1 MKVKE
6 FKVNTLEEF
15 QEMVDKKD
23 ITIHKAI
30 VGSILTN
37 LKTRKKNIHMLS
49 VKCKDTKT
57 IFDITLERKHF
68 VDTLKE
74 NLKHFEENEMYED
87 CVKINKSIAML
98 ENKKP

>member
-30 VGSILTN
+30 VGQILTN
-37 LKTRKKNIHMLS
+37 IGTRKKNIHMLS
-49 VKCKDTKT
+49 VKCKDTQT

-68 VDTLKE
+68 SDTLKE
-74 NLKHFEENEMYED
+74 NLKYFEEAEMYED
-87 CVKINKSIAML
+87 CVKINKSIALL
-98 ENKKP
+98 ESKRP